1 MEGKPGICLH
11 IVQMSIHSGM
21 EHSIIGPTLVKV
33 TQLWPMKSRKIPRL
47 GVHSRCDPMLDLLHA
62 CCTNAVVVRA
72 SALEIQ

>member
-1 MEGKPGICLH
+1 MEEKAGIFWLH

-47 GVHSRCDPMLDLLHA
+47 GVHSRCDPMLDLLHE
-62 CCTNAVVVRA
+62 CSCSPCIGT
-72 SALEIQ
+72 